1 MDVCEQLEKY
11 DRDCS
16 ASPNAATPTE
26 KSSEGDYPTEETEQ
40 LGSVTLSQESDGTP
54 TGLQIRSSA
63 RVSKKMR
70 LDSIPQSVPVV
81 SVAPVS
87 VPSASAVAVEKKAI
101 STNVTDQSKDDDKQD
116 GKQITEPKP
125 KRKPSELWS
134 PEDKNTFFEALNEY
148 GKDFDAIQNYFA
160 MKARKRGNPELAKNK
175 DQARHFY
182 YRTWHKVSKHL
193 KFPEGIQK
201 VTQELY
207 ALINYGEM
215 RKKLSCIT
223 EKTSVKLNELIS
235 KGHTLIRLRGK
246 TIRIRTPLCRALRRL
261 NHLDELQ
268 DELKLPNRVIVELRP
283 RDSKSWARV
292 QSVAQNPRARTS
304 LPLQRRLSTLVN
316 YLQYRW
322 RPEHLKHRDRLLS
335 SVNAE
340 ELSQPVADYCKEEEP
355 LLRLAP
361 PPETVISTP
370 SINLSE
376 YLTSSILC
384 LSAYEERLANWPSDP
399 ATVKTAGGA
408 KKAAKR
414 NTKQKDVAPVVSNAA
429 SQSEERQSAPVS
441 NPDPAGIHDEN
452 ACDVDSGHDSPA
464 PSSPTHMAINN
475 ILSLQQEG
483 SPLAAH
489 SPSQPSDKS
498 NVFTEATDADV
509 MECSPPA
516 EQLDN
521 KEDLSKVIENMSEVS
536 SQKDCNAAVGEQ
548 TESKEDSSKAT
559 IEKVREGWTQKDAHA
574 VTIGELYLMFGSE
587 GKIQL
592 EYWWEESTPN
602 VKVEPGT
609 EVESAV
615 HSSISAGS
623 PVTLILQKLLSIAKL
638 NYKKSKVACPCGHIC
653 GLPNKLPTV
662 TKTRLPQKTR
672 PVVTTPVDGA
682 EQKHSTGLLVPEASV
697 SRPHLLATTAGV
709 TSLHDGVFRRP
720 LLAPSRYRM
729 LPKHGSGLVDTKPQ
743 LEKFQLRYCNRRG
756 RSVRPK
762 NVVVQRML
770 PLLPKAPSGH
780 SVVTLNVIQQTSQ
793 LPGEFLPF
801 TTTTPTTAVQHSTCH
816 PVLLKP
822 QPQQTDT
829 VCLPDLTAAT
839 VPVTA
844 VTTPAST
851 ADMCAALPVE
861 PTVLSAEPT
870 PNTDDLSGLLSLD
883 LSTPPP
889 TPAPVS
895 SSSPLITI
903 ADGIDIAKNDHQL
916 SPTTTALPNGFS
928 DECDP
933 TAPTGFGGG
942 LLPSDDV
949 LETSSTRSLPSPTR
963 ILKEDDN
970 QWLNSEVADFSL
982 SSFLGHLE
990 SPMKNPCVGTVVPV
1004 GEESR
1009 MSSDVEAQLQCL
1021 MSENSVDYMAKFAD
1035 LAAQIASDGAVS
1047 KK

>member
-1 MDVCEQLEKY
+1 MDVCEQLEK
-11 DRDCS
+11 DERDFS

-26 KSSEGDYPTEETEQ
+26 KSAEGEYPIEETEQ

-70 LDSIPQSVPVV
+70 LDSTSQSVPVV

-87 VPSASAVAVEKKAI
+87 VPSTSAVAVEKKVV
-101 STNVTDQSKDDDKQD
+101 STNVTDQGKDDEKQD

-246 TIRIRTPLCRALRRL
+246 TIRIRTPLCRALRKL

-268 DELKLPNRVIVELRP
+268 DELKLPNRVIVELHP

-292 QSVAQNPRARTS
+292 QSVAQNPRARTT
-304 LPLQRRLSTLVN
+304 LPLQRRLSTLIN

-322 RPEHLKHRDRLLS
+322 RPEHLKHRDRLLC

-340 ELSQPVADYCKEEEP
+340 ELSQPVTEYCKEEEA

-399 ATVKTAGGA
+399 ATAKTAGGA

-414 NTKQKDVAPVVSNAA
+414 NTKQKEVAPTVPNAT
-429 SQSEERQSAPVS
+429 SHSEERLSATVS

-464 PSSPTHMAINN
+464 PSSPTHMAISN

-489 SPSQPSDKS
+489 SPSQPCDKS
-498 NVFTEATDADV
+498 NAFTEATDAEA
-509 MECSPPA
+509 MECTSSA
-516 EQLDN
+516 EQTDN
-521 KEDLSKVIENMSEVS
+521 KEDTTKIVDSTSEVV
-536 SQKDCNAAVGEQ
+536 SQKDCNATVGEQ
-548 TESKEDSSKAT
+548 SESKEDASKAT

-592 EYWWEESTPN
+592 EYWWEDSTPD
-602 VKVEPGT
+602 VKVEAGT

-615 HSSISAGS
+615 QSSIPAESQS
-623 PVTLILQKLLSIAKL
+623 QVTLILQKLLSIAKL

-662 TKTRLPQKTR
+662 TKSRLPQKTR
-672 PVVTTPVDGA
+672 PVVNSTVDTA
-682 EQKHSTGLLVPEASV
+682 EQKHNIGLLVPEASV
-697 SRPHLLATTAGV
+697 SRPHLLATTAGM
-709 TSLHDGVFRRP
+709 TNLHDGVFRRP

-729 LPKHGSGLVDTKPQ
+729 LPKHGSGLADTKPQ

-816 PVLLKP
+816 PVLLNP
-822 QPQQTDT
+822 QPPQTET
-829 VCLPDLTAAT
+829 VCLPDLTAT
-839 VPVTA
+839 PVPVTA
-844 VTTPAST
+844 AITPAST
-851 ADMCAALPVE
+851 DICAALPVE
-861 PTVLSAEPT
+861 STVLSAEPT

-895 SSSPLITI
+895 ASSPLITI
-903 ADGIDIAKNDHQL
+903 ADGIDIVKNDQL
-916 SPTTTALPNGFS
+916 SPTTVALPNGFS
-928 DECDP
+928 DDCDP
-933 TAPTGFGGG
+933 TAPSGFGGG
-942 LLPSDDV
+942 LLQTDDV

-990 SPMKNPCVGTVVPV
+990 SPMKTSCVGTVVPV